1 MSLLEKIRNHSAVVG
16 VVGLGYVGL
25 PLAVLQAKTG
35 FRVYGID
42 EVAGKVERINRG
54 ENYISDVEDQDLRDV
69 VIVLSDRSTTLTGLV
84 HDARGTPVTDVSVLV
99 FADDRRLLPGR
110 ARWIKPDHLGTFV
123 ASGLPAG
130 TYLVALAA
138 QVDDL
143 RWSTAEYLNAFRD
156 QAMRVTLGD
165 AGTTSITL
173 RWSDQP

>member
-69 VIVLSDRSTTLTGLV
+69 VNKKQFTATSDFSTLGKCDIVLICVPTPLTRNKEPDISAILKVTNELAKYAHPDMLVVLESTTYPGTTDEVMMPILTKNGLKV
-84 HDARGTPVTDVSVLV
+84 GDTLFMAFSPERVD
-99 FADDRRLLPGR
+99 PG
-110 ARWIKPDHLGTFV
+110 
-123 ASGLPAG
+123 
-130 TYLVALAA
+130 
-138 QVDDL
+138 
-143 RWSTAEYLNAFRD
+143 NAF
-156 QAMRVTLGD
+156 V
-165 AGTTSITL
+165 
-173 RWSDQP
+173 